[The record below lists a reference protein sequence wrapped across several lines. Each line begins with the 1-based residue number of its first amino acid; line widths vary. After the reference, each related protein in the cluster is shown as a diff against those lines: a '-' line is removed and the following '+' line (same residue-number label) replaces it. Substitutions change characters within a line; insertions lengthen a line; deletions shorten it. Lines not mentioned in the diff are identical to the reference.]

1 MQDFLDVHMHTI
13 ASGHAYSTLREMIE
27 MGERRHLKLVGLSE
41 HGPRMEGSC
50 PEIYFC
56 NFKVVRP
63 ECYGVDVVMGAEL
76 NIIDYAGST
85 DLSAAYLRRID
96 YAIASLHDICIEPGT
111 EEQNTQAIV
120 NAMRNPRVNIIGHP
134 DNPYYPVDSRAIAKA
149 AREQHVLLEI
159 NNSSYRPNGSRPG
172 SWENGLKLLAACKE
186 FGTEVIMGSDAHID
200 LDVGAHEYSQKLI
213 AAAQFPE
220 ELVVNSDVAKFKAY
234 IGK

>member
-134 DNPYYPVDSRAIAKA
+134 DNPKYQKMVDKICEKLNFTSLRYH
-149 AREQHVLLEI
+149 RLDDMLESVGI
-159 NNSSYRPNGSRPG
+159 DPDKLCTYCWNG
-172 SWENGLKLLAACKE
+172 KE
-186 FGTEVIMGSDAHID
+186 
-200 LDVGAHEYSQKLI
+200 
-213 AAAQFPE
+213 
-220 ELVVNSDVAKFKAY
+220 
-234 IGK
+234 

>member
-134 DNPYYPVDSRAIAKA
+134 DNPYYPVDFRAIAKA
-149 AREQHVLLEI
+149 AREQHVPPEWQPPRLVGEWPEAARGLQGVRHGGHHGQRRA
-159 NNSSYRPNGSRPG
+159 YRSRCG
-172 SWENGLKLLAACKE
+172 RA
-186 FGTEVIMGSDAHID
+186 
-200 LDVGAHEYSQKLI
+200 
-213 AAAQFPE
+213 
-220 ELVVNSDVAKFKAY
+220 
-234 IGK
+234 

>member
-1 MQDFLDVHMHTI
+1 MQDLLDVHMHTI

-27 MGERRHLKLVGLSE
+27 MGAKRGLQLVGLSE

-63 ECYGVDVVMGAEL
+63 ECYPIDVVMGAEL

-85 DLSAAYLRRID
+85 DLSAAYLRKID

-111 EEQNTQAIV
+111 EEQNTMALI

-134 DNPYYPVDSRAIAKA
+134 DNPYYPVDFRAVARAAK
-149 AREQHVLLEI
+149 ELHVLLEL

-172 SWENGLKLLAACKE
+172 SWENGLQLLAACKE

-200 LDVGAHEYSQKLI
+200 LDVGAHEYSQKLL
-213 AAAQFPE
+213 AAAEFPE
-220 ELVVNSDVAKFKAY
+220 ALVINSDVTKFKEY